1 MEALA
6 ATPQTFVHS
15 NCKLDNLGTDAHGRT
30 VLLDWEQP
38 GRGAALSDLAWYLAI
53 NCRRPPQSKE
63 ASISSYRDALEAAG
77 IDTGRGGTGSWP

>member
-1 MEALA
+1 MTALE

-15 NCKLDNLGTDAHGRT
+15 NWKLDNLGTDDAGRT

-53 NCRRPPQSKE
+53 NCRRLPQQKE
-63 ASISSYRDALEAAG
+63 DLDRGLPRCWRPAG
-77 IDTGRGGTGSWP
+77 STPSPGGTGS